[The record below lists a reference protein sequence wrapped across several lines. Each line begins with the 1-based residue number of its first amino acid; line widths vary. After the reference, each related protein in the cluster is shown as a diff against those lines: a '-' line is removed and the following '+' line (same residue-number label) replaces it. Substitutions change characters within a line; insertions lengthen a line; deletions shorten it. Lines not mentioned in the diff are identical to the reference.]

1 MNAKEEKF
9 MGILSEKEL
18 LKAKIPCEE
27 TGITVKT
34 GICGLCGG
42 SCLVDVYC
50 RDGKVIKVEGN
61 KTMPMSNGRVCVK
74 GAALK
79 QALYHP
85 DRLLYPMKR
94 VGERGEG
101 KFERISWEEAL
112 QTIADKMTETKEIYG
127 AKSTMIYVGH
137 PKWFRPQITE
147 FANGYGTPN
156 IGTESSTCAYALMMA
171 CMSTFGKGV
180 RMPQADLRRCKAL
193 CVWGVNSLYS
203 NSVTAGGAF
212 MNAVKRGVKLI
223 VIDPRCTPTSEYADI
238 HLRPVPGTDGALALG
253 MARVIITEGLQNQEY
268 IDKYTIGYEEY
279 KNYVMEFTPEKVE
292 EITGVPKEDMIA
304 AARLMATE
312 APCPIQMSAS
322 PVVHNINGVQ
332 NARAIALLLALT
344 GTFGIEG
351 GTMPPGPGRVM
362 LREAFLGTMHERV
375 DADQDLSHEEFP
387 AWAKLTSQEA
397 QVTRIA
403 DYIEGKGDYPI
414 RNVLSFGMNH
424 HMWPRPDRVEEAL
437 KKLDFF
443 VSTDIY
449 LTDTCKFAD
458 IVLPVQTSLER
469 EQVTVLG
476 PDTLYYQGHVVEPM
490 GEAWT
495 DMDIITALAEKLGFT
510 IGGDEPIHNNED
522 YLRKSISAT
531 GLTLEEIK
539 AAPNGRKAEHI
550 MPGRTSEQILQVK
563 TPSGK
568 IEFVSSI
575 IGSCNKYGHE
585 GLPVYHDF
593 REKLPM
599 DEYPLILMTG
609 SRKPQ
614 LFHSRTYR
622 IPWLANLEE
631 YPLVE
636 VHPEDAK
643 ALDME
648 DGEKIILKTPVG
660 SMELT
665 LSVNSSCLKGAVNVY
680 HGAGNKDINLLLDD
694 NYLDPVSGFPGFKS
708 YCCRLEKKEVRHE

>member
-1 MNAKEEKF
+1 
-9 MGILSEKEL
+9 
-18 LKAKIPCEE
+18 
-27 TGITVKT
+27 
-34 GICGLCGG
+34 
-42 SCLVDVYC
+42 
-50 RDGKVIKVEGN
+50 
-61 KTMPMSNGRVCVK
+61 
-74 GAALK
+74 
-79 QALYHP
+79 
-85 DRLLYPMKR
+85 
-94 VGERGEG
+94 
-101 KFERISWEEAL
+101 
-112 QTIADKMTETKEIYG
+112 
-127 AKSTMIYVGH
+127 
-137 PKWFRPQITE
+137 
-147 FANGYGTPN
+147 
-156 IGTESSTCAYALMMA
+156 
-171 CMSTFGKGV
+171 
-180 RMPQADLRRCKAL
+180 
-193 CVWGVNSLYS
+193 
-203 NSVTAGGAF
+203 

-599 DEYPLILMTG
+599 DEYPLILTTG

-694 NYLDPVSGFPGFKS
+694 NYLDPISGFPGFKS

>member
-1 MNAKEEKF
+1 MS
-9 MGILSEKEL
+9 ILSEKEL
-18 LKAKIPCEE
+18 LNAKIPCEE

-34 GICGLCGG
+34 GICGFCGG
-42 SCLVDVYC
+42 GCLVDVYC
-50 RDGKVIKVEGN
+50 KEGKVIKVEGN
-61 KTMPMSNGRVCVK
+61 KSLPMANGRVCVK

-79 QALYHP
+79 QSLYHP

-101 KFERISWEEAL
+101 KFERISWDEAL
-112 QTIADKMTETKEIYG
+112 QTIADKMMETKEKYG
-127 AKSTMIYVGH
+127 AKQTMIYVGH

-156 IGTESSTCAYALMMA
+156 LGTESSTCAYAFMMA
-171 CMSTFGKGV
+171 CQSVFGRGV
-180 RMPQADLRRCKAL
+180 RMPRPDLRNCKVL
-193 CVWGVNSLYS
+193 VVWGVNSLYS
-203 NSVTAGGAF
+203 NSVTAGAGF
-212 MNAVKRGVKLI
+212 LGAVKRGVKLI
-223 VIDPRCTPTSEYADI
+223 VVDPRCTPTSEHADI

-268 IDKYTIGYEEY
+268 IDKYTVGYEEY
-279 KNYVMEFTPEKVE
+279 KNYVMEFTPERVE
-292 EITGVPKEDMIA
+292 KITGIPKEEMIA
-304 AARLMATE
+304 AARLIGKE
-312 APCPIQMSAS
+312 APCAIQVSAS
-322 PVVHNINGVQ
+322 PVVHNINGMQ
-332 NARAIALLLALT
+332 NARAAMMLLALT
-344 GTFGIEG
+344 GSFGVKG
-351 GTMPPGPGRVM
+351 GIMPPGPGGVM

-387 AWAKLTSQEA
+387 AWAKLTSQEV
-397 QVTRIA
+397 QVSRIA

-414 RNVLSFGMNH
+414 RTLLSFGMNH
-424 HMWPRPDRVEEAL
+424 HMWPRPDRVEEAV

-443 VSTDIY
+443 VSADLY
-449 LTDTCKFAD
+449 MTDTSKFAD
-458 IVLPVQTSLER
+458 IVLPIQTSLER

-490 GEAWT
+490 GETWT
-495 DMDIITALAEKLGFT
+495 DMDVITALAEKLGFT
-510 IGGDEPIHNNED
+510 IGGDEPIHSNED
-522 YLRKSISAT
+522 YLRKAISAT
-531 GLTLEEIK
+531 GVTLEEIK
-539 AAPNGRKAEHI
+539 VSPNGIKARNV

-568 IEFVSSI
+568 IEFFSELMQ
-575 IGSCNKYGHE
+575 SCNKYGHE

-599 DEYPLILMTG
+599 DEYPLILTTG

-622 IPWLANLEE
+622 LPWLANLEE

-648 DGEKIILKTPVG
+648 DGEKIIIKTPVG

-680 HGAGNKDINLLLDD
+680 HGAGDKDINLLLDD

-708 YCCRLEKKEVRHE
+708 YCCRLEKKEVSYE

>member
-1 MNAKEEKF
+1 

-27 TGITVKT
+27 TGISVKT
-34 GICGLCGG
+34 GICGFCGG
-42 SCLVDVYC
+42 RCLVDVYC
-50 RDGKVIKVEGN
+50 KDGKAIKVEGN
-61 KTMPMSNGRVCVK
+61 DTLPTSNGRICVK

-79 QALYHP
+79 QSLYHP

-94 VGERGEG
+94 VGKRGEG

-112 QTIADKMTETKEIYG
+112 QTIADKMTETKEKYG

-156 IGTESSTCAYALMMA
+156 LGTESSTCAYALMMA

-180 RMPQADLRRCKAL
+180 RMPMADLRRCKAL

-203 NSVTAGGAF
+203 NSVTMGGAF
-212 MNAVKRGVKLI
+212 LNAVERGVKL
-223 VIDPRCTPTSEYADI
+223 VVVDPRCTPTSEYAHI
-238 HLRPVPGTDGALALG
+238 HLRPIPGTDGALALG

-279 KNYVMEFTPEKVE
+279 KKYVMDFTPEKVE
-292 EITGVPKEDMIA
+292 QITGVPKEDMIA
-304 AARLMATE
+304 AARLMAAE

-344 GTFGIEG
+344 GTFGVEG
-351 GTMPPGPGRVM
+351 GTMPPGPGRAV
-362 LREAFLGTMHERV
+362 LREEFLGTLHERV
-375 DADQDLSHEEFP
+375 NADQDLSHEQFP
-387 AWAKLTSQEA
+387 AWAKLIFQET

-414 RNVLSFGMNH
+414 RNLISFGMNH
-424 HMWPRPDRVEEAL
+424 HMWPRPDRVEDAFQ
-437 KKLDFF
+437 KLEFF
-443 VSTDIY
+443 VNVDMY
-449 LTDTCKFAD
+449 MTDTSKFAD
-458 IVLPVQTSLER
+458 ILLPAQTSLER
-469 EQVTVLG
+469 EQVTILG
-476 PDTLYYQGHVVEPM
+476 ADTLYYQGHVVEPM
-490 GEAWT
+490 GETWT
-495 DMDIITALAEKLGFT
+495 DMDIIAALAEQLGFT
-510 IGGDEPIHNNED
+510 IGGEEPIHNNED
-522 YLRKSISAT
+522 YLRKAISAT

-539 AAPNGRKAEHI
+539 AAPKGIKARNV
-550 MPGRTSEQILQVK
+550 MPGRTTEQILQVK

-568 IEFVSSI
+568 IEFVSSV
-575 IGSCNKYGHE
+575 IGSCEKDGHE

-599 DEYPLILMTG
+599 EEYPLILTTG

-622 IPWLANLEE
+622 IPWLANLEA

-636 VHPEDAK
+636 IHPEDAK
-643 ALDME
+643 ILDME
-648 DGEKIILKTPVG
+648 DGEAVIVRTPVG
-660 SMELT
+660 SMELKI
-665 LSVNSSCLKGAVNVY
+665 SVNSSCLRGAVNVY
-680 HGAGNKDINLLLDD
+680 HGAGDKDINLLIDD
-694 NYLDPVSGFPGFKS
+694 KYIDPISGFPGFKS
-708 YCCRLEKKEVRHE
+708 YCCRLEKRR